1 MNQTHS
7 VEGAL
12 QKKEKALMDGCCYL
26 FVSLCLQ
33 KKGYK

>member
-12 QKKEKALMDGCCYL
+12 QKKGESTDGWL
-26 FVSLCLQ
+26 LLSFRIFVPA
-33 KKGYK
+33 KKRI